1 MLKPGRGLRRIVKD
15 HARIA
20 AAAAI
25 VGLLVGVLAALLAA
39 APAPPPAA
47 RGAAPPPGD
56 DSPAEGAPFGFRHQH
71 ALVQGDGRVTFDVP
85 PHPRA
90 ATVTV
95 WFEGVGT
102 PATAAAIRVLA
113 PDGTVELETRLGP
126 FNVQTGGRNNPQR
139 LEGVLLPPGT
149 HVVEYAGQAAA
160 TGHVEVDGGA

>member
-1 MLKPGRGLRRIVKD
+1 MLKSGRGVRRAVKD

-20 AAAAI
+20 AAAAL
-25 VGLLVGVLAALLAA
+25 VGLLAGGFASLLAA
-39 APAPPPAA
+39 APAPAPAA
-47 RGAAPPPGD
+47 HGAPPTFGE
-56 DSPAEGAPFGFRHQH
+56 DSLGEPEPFGFRHQH
-71 ALVQGDGRVTFDVP
+71 ALVWGDGRATFDVP

-95 WFEGVGT
+95 WFEGMGT

-126 FNVQTGGRNNPQR
+126 ANVQAGGRNSPQR
-139 LEGVLLPPGT
+139 LDGVLLPPGT
-149 HVVEYAGQAAA
+149 HVVEYVGQAAA